1 MTKEEIIN
9 TPELV
14 DFMLDESVIADL
26 REKLRKR
33 LNEICNLAIKALKQE
48 PTGHWISHY
57 DKFSKEGWYECDCFH
72 TERAFNTDYC
82 PDCGAKMADLQK
94 GAITNDT

>member
-48 PTGHWISHY
+48 L
-57 DKFSKEGWYECDCFH
+57 
-72 TERAFNTDYC
+72 N
-82 PDCGAKMADLQK
+82 
-94 GAITNDT
+94 